1 MDVEVSANVYVQA
14 LPMIDS
20 LAGYGILNRNPFLP
34 VSKTWLHC
42 ILVSS
47 PALLEA
53 TFPGHHAAPFHSSLH
68 RQDSPVLFTPLLSG
82 LQPTSPRG
90 PCLL

>member
-34 VSKTWLHC
+34 QSQR
-42 ILVSS
+42 
-47 PALLEA
+47 
-53 TFPGHHAAPFHSSLH
+53 PGSIVF
-68 RQDSPVLFTPLLSG
+68 
-82 LQPTSPRG
+82 
-90 PCLL
+90 